1 MLRRNPGFMM
11 PPGFKFT
18 HKADVLLPRAIDVQE
33 ALRSDSEGGVSLG
46 NIIGRLK
53 PGFTPEQAQSELNSI
68 LQRLKQE
75 NPRRQFVERAVV
87 TPLAEKLFGNLRLGL
102 LSQF

>member
-1 MLRRNPGFMM
+1 
-11 PPGFKFT
+11 
-18 HKADVLLPRAIDVQE
+18 
-33 ALRSDSEGGVSLG
+33 
-46 NIIGRLK
+46 
-53 PGFTPEQAQSELNSI
+53 

-87 TPLAEKLFGNLRLGL
+87 TLLAEKLFGNLRLGL